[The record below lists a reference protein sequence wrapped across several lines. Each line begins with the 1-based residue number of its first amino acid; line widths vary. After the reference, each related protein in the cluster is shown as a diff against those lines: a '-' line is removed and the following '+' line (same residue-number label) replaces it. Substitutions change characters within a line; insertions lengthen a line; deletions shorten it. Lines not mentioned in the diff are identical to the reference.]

1 MGLFKSANEKQV
13 NKLRKIADKI
23 EAKQDEYRALTD
35 EQLKHKTVEFK
46 EMLNNGATLDDILV
60 DAFAT
65 VREASDRVLKMRHFY
80 VQLLGGIVLFEGRI
94 AEMKTGEGKT
104 LVATLPVYLNA
115 LTGKGVHVV
124 TVNEYLAQ
132 RDAEWMG
139 KVYNFLGLTVGV
151 NLAQMS
157 FEDKKKAYECDIT
170 YGTNNEFGFD
180 FLRDNMAI
188 TLERKVQRSLKF
200 AIVDEVDS
208 ILIDEA
214 RTPLI
219 ISGQGGES
227 SELYLKA
234 DRFAKTKLN
243 GRIDTEESG
252 ARSKLMG
259 DIPQDDGYD
268 YVIVEKEK
276 TIRLTEEGAQKAERF
291 FNVANI
297 TDPENNEL
305 VHYIHQALK
314 ANYLM
319 KKDRDYIVADGEV
332 VIVDE
337 FTGRLM
343 IGRRFNEGLHQ
354 AIEAKE
360 HVRVQSENQTLAT
373 ITFQN
378 YFRMYDK
385 LSGMTGTA
393 KTEEDEFK
401 DIYNLDVVVIPTN
414 RPMIR
419 VDETDKVYTTVA
431 GKMRAI
437 INDIKNCCETGQ
449 PVLVGTASV
458 EKSEEL
464 SKELRKAGIKHNILN
479 AKNHKQEAE
488 IIAQA
493 GKLNTVT
500 IATNMAGRGTDIMLG
515 GNPETLAKK
524 QMERDGIAHELIVA
538 STSFAPT
545 TDENI
550 INAKKVYNEL
560 YEKYKAETDAEKEK
574 VIALGGLRII
584 GTERHESRRIDNQL
598 RGRAGRQGDPG
609 STVFYTSLEDDI
621 ARVFG
626 GERLKS
632 LVTRFLRVDEDTP
645 VDLKIIIN
653 QVEKSQK
660 SLEARNYSYR
670 KHVLSYDDVMNK
682 QRELIYRERNE
693 VLEGHDIR
701 PQILSMIDG
710 VAKEIVSPYINYK
723 QDYNT
728 WDYEALNN
736 ELESKLLPAGTNA
749 VTPELASHYN
759 EKMIIDKVSELA
771 HEAYEARIKDAEEKG
786 IEFDKVER
794 MVLLR
799 SVDRFWMEHID
810 AMDQLRK
817 GISLRAYGQTDPVM
831 AYRREGYDMFEE
843 MVDNINKTTTM
854 QLLKLEFRRVDDN
867 AQKERKMFTN
877 ASDGTNNAPT
887 RVMKKPGR
895 NDPCPCGSG
904 KKYKNCCGRN
914 E

>member
-13 NKLRKIADKI
+13 NKLKKIADKI
-23 EAKQDEYRALTD
+23 EAKQDEYKTLTD

-46 EMLNNGATLDDILV
+46 EMLKNGATLDDILV

-115 LTGKGVHVV
+115 LTGQGVHVV

-139 KVYNFLGLTVGV
+139 KVYNFLGLTVGI

-219 ISGQGGES
+219 ISGQGSES
-227 SELYLKA
+227 SELYVKA

-252 ARSKLMG
+252 ARAKLMG
-259 DIPQDDGYD
+259 DVPQDEGYD
-268 YVIVEKEK
+268 YVIVEKDK
-276 TIRLTEEGAQKAERF
+276 TIRLTEEGALKAERF

-393 KTEEDEFK
+393 KTEEDEFQ
-401 DIYNLDVVVIPTN
+401 DIYNLDVVVMPTN

-419 VDETDKVYTTVA
+419 KDEHDQLYTTIA
-431 GKMRAI
+431 GKTRAI
-437 INDIKNCCETGQ
+437 INDIEKCSESGQ
-449 PVLVGTASV
+449 PVLVGTSSV

-464 SKELRKAGIKHNILN
+464 SKELRKAGIKHNVLN
-479 AKNHKQEAE
+479 AKNHRQEAE

-493 GKLNTVT
+493 GKLGAVT

-515 GNPETLAKK
+515 GNPEFLAKR
-524 QMERDGIAHELIVA
+524 QMERDGTPHEYIVA
-538 STSFAPT
+538 ATSFAPT

-550 INAKKVYNEL
+550 ISAKKLYNEL
-560 YEKYKAETDAEKEK
+560 YEKFKAETDAEKEK
-574 VIALGGLRII
+574 VIELGGLRII

-609 STVFYTSLEDDI
+609 STVFYISMEDDL

-626 GERLKS
+626 GPTLKALAMRLH
-632 LVTRFLRVDEDTP
+632 FDEDTP
-645 VDLKIIIN
+645 IANRIITRQI
-653 QVEKSQK
+653 EKAQK
-660 SLEARNYSYR
+660 RLESRNYSYR

-682 QRELIYRERNE
+682 QRELIYKERNE

-701 PQILSMIDG
+701 PQILSMIDT
-710 VAKEIVSPYINYK
+710 VAHDIVAPYINFK
-723 QDYNT
+723 KDYNG
-728 WDYEALNN
+728 WDYDAINN
-736 ELESKLLPAGTNA
+736 ELESKLLPAGSNA

-759 EKMIIDKVSELA
+759 EKMIIEKVSKLA
-771 HEAYEARIKDAEEKG
+771 HDAYEARIKDAEEKG
-786 IEFDKVER
+786 IDFDKVER

-810 AMDQLRK
+810 CMDQLRK

-843 MVDNINKTTTM
+843 MVDNINRTTTM
-854 QLLKLEFRRVDDN
+854 QLLKLEFKPVN
-867 AQKERKMFTN
+867 TNEQKERKMFTN
-877 ASDGTNNAPT
+877 ASDGTGNAPQ
-887 RVMKKPGR
+887 RVAKKPGR